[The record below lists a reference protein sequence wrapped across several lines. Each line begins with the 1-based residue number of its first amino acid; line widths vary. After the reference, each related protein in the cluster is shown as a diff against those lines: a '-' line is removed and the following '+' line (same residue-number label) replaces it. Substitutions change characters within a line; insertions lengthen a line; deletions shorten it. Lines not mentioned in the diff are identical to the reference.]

1 MKLTAN
7 RNILG
12 YMMAIQLKRAAM
24 IIGLILLVLGM
35 GGFSFSNAQADDGE
49 KSPLASLPL
58 RSIGPAYPSGRI
70 SDFAFFSGGHH
81 DYLVGI
87 ASGGL
92 WRTQNGG
99 ATWTPVFD
107 NEGT

>member
-1 MKLTAN
+1 
-7 RNILG
+7 
-12 YMMAIQLKRAAM
+12 MMAIKLKRAAM
-24 IIGLILLVLGM
+24 FAGLIFLALGT
-35 GGFSFSNAQADDGE
+35 GAFSLSDAQAD
-49 KSPLASLPL
+49 KSETSALASLPL

-81 DYLVGI
+81 DYLVGV

-99 ATWTPVFD
+99 TTWTPIFD
-107 NEGT
+107 NEALPGRVLC